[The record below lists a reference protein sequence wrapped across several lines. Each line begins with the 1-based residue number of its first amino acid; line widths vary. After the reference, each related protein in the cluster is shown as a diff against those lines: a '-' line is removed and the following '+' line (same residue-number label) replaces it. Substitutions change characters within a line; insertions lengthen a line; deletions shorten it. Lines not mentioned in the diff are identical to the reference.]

1 MHSNSNLPSNT
12 TRVLQSDVRRLHS
25 IRHTLVKDTRNRLD
39 AAEGSRNRS
48 YSTGPVPHEICRRF
62 GDAVHD
68 MASNIGRVVNN
79 GAQSAGGVL
88 SEVASDVED
97 VVEEEHL
104 TLSLVGRVEDPIVDE
119 LSVRQTS
126 SCRAGLHS

>member
-1 MHSNSNLPSNT
+1 MLNEI
-12 TRVLQSDVRRLHS
+12 RR
-25 IRHTLVKDTRNRLD
+25 
-39 AAEGSRNRS
+39 G
-48 YSTGPVPHEICRRF
+48 F